1 MALFYCPLSLN
12 VEGKG
17 WEEVS
22 GDDKAGVWGSQEAV
36 VCKLCTWVDS
46 NTYKINEDVLP
57 RSLQPLGQRMHM
69 SR

>member
-22 GDDKAGVWGSQEAV
+22 GGDKVGVWGCQE
-36 VCKLCTWVDS
+36 S
-46 NTYKINEDVLP
+46 S
-57 RSLQPLGQRMHM
+57 SL
-69 SR
+69 